1 MVTTFFTG
9 ENMTQ
14 TDKWKK
20 TKKWQRLDTT
30 TDLPDSNNPDKYV
43 PAKSWGNI
51 STSFD
56 EEKTEKKKPRT
67 VKGADFKKR
76 GAIHKDGLYEIP
88 VVTKSQLKGVIVPRT
103 TKRTD
108 ILGNEIVEAGKSAKG
123 ERVQYGGFE
132 RKRRYKNSQVMQRN
146 IQWYRYWFLFLK
158 LALEMEGDVLLGEKI
173 KINRRFY
180 KKWDLDEI
188 SSLKHYQFDNWWKS
202 HRQLFQATPISL
214 VKDIDDKDCLYVK
227 IPIHRLE
234 TDVTR
239 EFRELIRGKLKGDKH
254 DYPFT
259 ANDTTSFLKIHQQ
272 YNVLIL
278 TRNGASQKQI
288 MEWLND
294 AYGHLMTRMIEE
306 REGDKVIRLKAPVI
320 STIPSLS
327 RLLRSARNKVLNVAE
342 GKFP

>member
-1 MVTTFFTG
+1 
-9 ENMTQ
+9 MTQ
-14 TDKWKK
+14 TNGWKK
-20 TKKWQRLDTT
+20 TKKWQKLDK
-30 TDLPDSNNPDKYV
+30 TDLPSNPDEYT
-43 PAKSWGNI
+43 PGNSWAG
-51 STSFD
+51 SKKKET
-56 EEKTEKKKPRT
+56 TKKKPRT

-76 GAIHKDGLYEIP
+76 SASHKDGLYEIP

-103 TKRTD
+103 TTRTD
-108 ILGNEIVEAGKSAKG
+108 ILVNEVVEAGKSSKG
-123 ERVQYGGFE
+123 GTVQYGGFE

-158 LALEMEGDVLLGEKI
+158 LALEMEGDVLLGEEI
-173 KINRRFY
+173 KVNRKFY

-188 SSLKHYQFDNWWKS
+188 STLKHFQFDKWWKS

-214 VKDIDDKDCLYVK
+214 VKDIDGEDCLYVK

-234 TDVTR
+234 TDVTK

-294 AYGHLMTRMIEE
+294 SYGHLMTRMVEE
-306 REGDKVIRLKAPVI
+306 KVGDKLVRYKAPVV

-327 RLLRSARNKVLNVAE
+327 RVLRRAREKVLKVSE
-342 GKFP
+342 GVFP